1 MDYKVELPDGS
12 KIVMLYTK
20 NFTWKDKEQGDQ
32 LNGAPFTGRVYRAL
46 KTHKENYYYVHLG
59 VPAKNGMPPI
69 EGVRITS
76 LSYETPEWICDFA
89 ELDDYNIIDF
99 DITAED
105 YENIGKWLSVK
116 QQDLIDR
123 LFSPDGMDMT
133 MASDD
138 IVESHSEGDFNIE
151 PNELGPKNIMDLIK
165 EALIPYDN
173 SSMEAIQWISM
184 RDPFAMKALTYL
196 LKEYVEYM
204 KLEDKSPIHPL
215 HRDIATSSI
224 GKSANI
230 GMIAHSLEQHIANKT
245 DDQQLMFKIFLS
257 VIFELQ
263 RQYTQNHT
271 NGND

>member
-46 KTHKENYYYVHLG
+46 KTNKENYYYVHLA

-76 LSYETPEWICDFA
+76 LAYETPEWVCEFV

-123 LFSPDGMDMT
+123 LFSPNGMDMT
-133 MASDD
+133 TASDD
-138 IVESHSEGDFNIE
+138 EIEEQEDGDFHIK
-151 PNELGPKNIMDLIK
+151 PNEAPLNIMELLK
-165 EALIPYDN
+165 VALTPYDN
-173 SSMEAIQWISM
+173 SSMESIQWISM

-196 LKEYVEYM
+196 LKEYVTYM
-204 KLEDKSPIHPL
+204 ENEDKSPVHPL
-215 HRDIATSSI
+215 HRDIATSAI

-230 GMIAHSLEQHIANKT
+230 GMIAHSLEQHISNKT

-263 RQYTQNHT
+263 RQYSQNQDT
-271 NGND
+271 NNE